1 MPVMLVTQIEAENY
15 AQTES
20 VTTLYALNED
30 IHTADYRQI
39 YQGMYKAS
47 TADTKLIY
55 NSKTYDS
62 HETDFGKMS
71 FYAGCFALAAGI
83 LLRRQFCGHISG
95 SAEQLTG
102 SLREWA

>member
-62 HETDFGKMS
+62 HETDFGKNE
-71 FYAGCFALAAGI
+71 FL
-83 LLRRQFCGHISG
+83 CG
-95 SAEQLTG
+95 LFRTG
-102 SLREWA
+102 SGNFCYGGSFVDISAGAQNSLPAV